1 MITFILVLSISIL
14 IGDAEAIQC
23 HQCGNELITGTP
35 GGARGSLWN
44 KCKDGDDLGNLVDC
58 AGGVCGKYTTPK
70 TGEIFLTMNSGLACM
85 TLTFN

>member
-23 HQCGNELITGTP
+23 HQCGNELITGT
-35 GGARGSLWN
+35 LLD

-58 AGGVCGKYTTPK
+58 AGGVCGKYTFPK
-70 TGEIFLTMNSGLACM
+70 TGEVFLTMNSGL
-85 TLTFN
+85 T

>member
-23 HQCGNELITGTP
+23 HQCGNQGT
-35 GGARGSLWN
+35 LWD

-58 AGGVCGKYTTPK
+58 AGGVCGKYTFPK
-70 TGEIFLTMNSGLACM
+70 TGEVFLTMNSGLAFM